1 MSADSGNSSP
11 YSEIATEPVS
21 EHRRLEVSEY
31 MSRRAIFLSDF
42 ERYNPVQNMQMLA
55 HHVFELSEGVGRMN
69 NDLTDSRRMLDFVS
83 SNQREHDSSIRN
95 VGTDLDVVHH
105 KVDHMGHSVDSMGNS
120 LEDTRGEL
128 KNDIGGL
135 REDINSLRSEM
146 HSIRQE
152 TQQGIMDLKQLLM
165 RLAPLRA

>member
-21 EHRRLEVSEY
+21 EHRRLQVSEY

-105 KVDHMGHSVDSMGNS
+105 KVDHMGNS
-120 LEDTRGEL
+120 LDDTRGEL

-146 HSIRQE
+146 HTIRQE

>member
-1 MSADSGNSSP
+1 MSVDSGNSSP
-11 YSEIATEPVS
+11 YSEIATEPLP
-21 EHRRLEVSEY
+21 ENEQLQIHDYMNRRS
-31 MSRRAIFLSDF
+31 IFLSDF

-55 HHVFELSEGVGRMN
+55 HHVFELSEGVGRMK
-69 NDLTDSRRMLDFVS
+69 NDLTESRRMVGFVS
-83 SNQREHDSSIRN
+83 DNQRQHDTSIRH
-95 VGTDLDVVHH
+95 VGSDLNVVHH
-105 KVDHMGHSVDSMGNS
+105 KVDTVGNA
-120 LEDTRGEL
+120 LGETRAEL

-165 RLAPLRA
+165 SLAPLRA